1 LKFFLYIIFFLSTFS
16 AFSQSLDSLLVDL
29 SVAEK
34 ADDKKEQIELCK
46 KIGKAYHDSLSYSFA
61 LEYFTKGLNLSREN
75 QQIAIFHKLIGKLY
89 VDSTNYNLALKNL
102 RVAQEI
108 CEEEHVVN
116 ELSTIYNLIGMCYG
130 LTNNLDAAIES
141 FEKSLENDKLIPDSV
156 GIGTSLY
163 NIGLAYYFQ
172 GKYDKAIDY
181 YVKSANV
188 RQQISDIN
196 DYVTSLTSIGEVFRI
211 KKEYANAQ
219 IYYNEALKNKEHI
232 KSKGT
237 LAYIYSELALVNKNR
252 EKYQVAKAYIDTAMS
267 YCNEIGY
274 KRGIATLQSYSAGI
288 EKNLGNRKKAVE
300 IYFETV
306 ERYKEIGFEIGIV
319 QSNIA
324 IAELYIDSQRF
335 SESLSLITD
344 VEEMAENNNLLD
356 EQAQISLLKYKIFKA
371 IGNKNQA
378 FTAIEKYIEQKDSL
392 FDIGKEEKI
401 REVETK
407 YQTEQKEQQI
417 ELLNRENSLKET
429 KLKSQKILLG
439 ASVVLI
445 LLTLS
450 LSLLIYRQKRLKLQL
465 AAEQN
470 RQRLLRSQMNPHFIY
485 NALAAIQNFILQNNP
500 LDSVSYISE
509 FSALMRLVLEGSRS
523 SLIPLSDEIKLIE
536 SYIKLQQLRFDNS
549 FEAKINVGQNVNPDI
564 TKVPPMLSQ
573 PFIENAVEHGMRNLP
588 AGEGKI
594 EVSFEQSDSLLNIT
608 VSDNGPGI
616 EQKIES
622 EKPKHKS
629 LAMKITNE
637 RIENIRRTLRI
648 DIKMEIS
655 SSSNGT
661 SVRLSI
667 PQKRLKL

>member
-1 LKFFLYIIFFLSTFS
+1 MKFFLYIIFFLSTFS

-324 IAELYIDSQRF
+324 IAELYIDSHRF

-536 SYIKLQQLRFDNS
+536 SYLKLQQLRFDNS
-549 FEAKINVGQNVNPDI
+549 FEAKINVSENVNPDI

-661 SVRLSI
+661 
-667 PQKRLKL
+667 

>member
-1 LKFFLYIIFFLSTFS
+1 M
-16 AFSQSLDSLLVDL
+16 
-29 SVAEK
+29 AEK

-102 RVAQEI
+102 RVAQKI

-274 KRGIATLQSYSAGI
+274 KRGIATLLSYSAGI

-324 IAELYIDSQRF
+324 IAELYIDSHRF

>member
-1 LKFFLYIIFFLSTFS
+1 MYIIISFSTIS

-29 SVAEK
+29 FLAEK
-34 ADDKKEQIELCK
+34 ADDKKEQIDLCE

-89 VDSTNYNLALKNL
+89 VDSTNYKLALENL

-356 EQAQISLLKYKIFKA
+356 EQAQISFLKYKIFKA

-536 SYIKLQQLRFDNS
+536 SYLKLQQLRFDNS
-549 FEAKINVGQNVNPDI
+549 FEAKINVSENVNPDI

-588 AGEGKI
+588 AGKGKI
-594 EVSFEQSDSLLNIT
+594 EVSFEQNENLLNIT

-616 EQKIES
+616 EQKTES
-622 EKPKHKS
+622 ENPKHKS
-629 LAMKITNE
+629 LAMKITRE